1 MAVSLIRRIFTI
13 SLLYKTAQEGTS
25 KKMQG
30 HPLHV
35 LERDTPLYTADLDLS
50 IPTSLDSSLET
61 TAHQPDARAQ
71 DGSGDTIYRHAY
83 L

>member
-35 LERDTPLYTADLDLS
+35 SEEGRWHGHRTFFV
-50 IPTSLDSSLET
+50 
-61 TAHQPDARAQ
+61 
-71 DGSGDTIYRHAY
+71 DGSGCSMGLQPQVSVNLR
-83 L
+83 

>member
-35 LERDTPLYTADLDLS
+35 LGATITDGMTAVTIILAMGFGIIVPKIAIDRL
-50 IPTSLDSSLET
+50 TDSATRLKS
-61 TAHQPDARAQ
+61 
-71 DGSGDTIYRHAY
+71 
-83 L
+83 

>member
-35 LERDTPLYTADLDLS
+35 LDMSTGSLADEEKGADTLLKVSEAIQQKMRRLKQL
-50 IPTSLDSSLET
+50 
-61 TAHQPDARAQ
+61 
-71 DGSGDTIYRHAY
+71 
-83 L
+83 

>member
-35 LERDTPLYTADLDLS
+35 LE
-50 IPTSLDSSLET
+50 PTMLQQIDRL
-61 TAHQPDARAQ
+61 
-71 DGSGDTIYRHAY
+71 RHTSQAY
-83 L
+83 LTQALG

>member
-35 LERDTPLYTADLDLS
+35 LIEQYTVRKVTIKMHILTAGGNVSVCPWHASDERLFHHINT
-50 IPTSLDSSLET
+50 
-61 TAHQPDARAQ
+61 
-71 DGSGDTIYRHAY
+71 
-83 L
+83 